1 MPSNIGV
8 AASWNLII
16 KSYIM
21 SPYWIISNN
30 DIAFTSGFLEEM
42 IEKSTDDTCGIVW
55 PSSRADVAEMDDTG
69 SFECFL
75 IKDWVINK
83 CGLFDENF
91 YPAYC
96 EDVDYIL
103 KLRKANILSKFI
115 ESPFYHGDTQDY
127 AVSGSQTSLVG
138 GHDLKQKIDRAHKI
152 NRKHMCSI
160 WGDNYEDQFY
170 FLSELT
176 SPKIMSYDL
185 NFNRKKYLGF

>member
-1 MPSNIGV
+1 MNIITFYNDKINKEFPILQKKV
-8 AASWNLII
+8 FQKYKQNI
-16 KSYIM
+16 KQ
-21 SPYWIISNN
+21 
-30 DIAFTSGFLEEM
+30 
-42 IEKSTDDTCGIVW
+42 
-55 PSSRADVAEMDDTG
+55 
-69 SFECFL
+69 FL

-103 KLRKANILSKFI
+103 KLRKANILSKFV
-115 ESPFYHGDTQDY
+115 ESSFYHGDTQDY
-127 AVSGSQTSLVG
+127 EASGSQTSVVG
-138 GHDLKQKIDRAHKI
+138 GRDLKQKIDKAHKI

-170 FLSELT
+170 YESELT
-176 SPKIMSYDL
+176 SPKIMFYDL